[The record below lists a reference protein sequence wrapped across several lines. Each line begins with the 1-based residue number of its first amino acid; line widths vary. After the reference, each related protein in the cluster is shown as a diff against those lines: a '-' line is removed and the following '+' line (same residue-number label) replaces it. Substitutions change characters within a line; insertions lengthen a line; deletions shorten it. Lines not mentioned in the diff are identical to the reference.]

1 MTELTKMDFFHTPT
15 NWDELLNWID
25 RHSREDR
32 PRLLTALAMAWNL
45 AISLDQ
51 VNITD
56 KEACK

>member
-15 NWDELLNWID
+15 NWDELLDWID

-32 PRLLTALAMAWNL
+32 PRLLTASATAWNL

>member
-1 MTELTKMDFFHTPT
+1 MTELTKMDLFHTPT
-15 NWDELLNWID
+15 NWDELLDWID
-25 RHSREDR
+25 RHSGEDR
-32 PRLLTALAMAWNL
+32 PRLLTSSAMAWNL

>member
-32 PRLLTALAMAWNL
+32 PRLLTASAMAWNL
-45 AISLDQ
+45 AVSLDR

-56 KEACK
+56 TEAYK